1 MLLNRF
7 IYNDNA
13 EEGAGSDP
21 NITTEPAGTI
31 VADPPI
37 DSIQIPL
44 SELEALGF
52 KTIDDL
58 KAHFNKPAEPTEE
71 EKQRNQQIEKADFL
85 NYGTKEGLITV
96 DEYQAFETLKAKADR
111 DLVFENFTQEF
122 KEDNP
127 DAEDY
132 EVEEE
137 QGLHWIFEPLNEL
150 EISRKERNTLIC
162 AIIYSYD
169 NESTWID
176 LKQDGQVING
186 AILRGLKA
194 DLTASIYDDFL
205 NQRNEKISETIGN
218 YLDALGDW
226 RFTTVRKHIDYHA
239 KYIRMTENE
248 EDFKGLDAVK
258 KTAARENMGKLMREA
273 VNHRKAADLLIQE
286 IHRDYVST
294 QHRVSQDFNKSYV
307 EESIKRDP
315 YSWRQFVYYDLPIV
329 LEKRKLAKQSKLPI

>member
-1 MLLNRF
+1 MQKAIKLARL
-7 IYNDNA
+7 ISGKLD
-13 EEGAGSDP
+13 SDH
-21 NITTEPAGTI
+21 
-31 VADPPI
+31 
-37 DSIQIPL
+37 S
-44 SELEALGF
+44 
-52 KTIDDL
+52 
-58 KAHFNKPAEPTEE
+58 
-71 EKQRNQQIEKADFL
+71 
-85 NYGTKEGLITV
+85 
-96 DEYQAFETLKAKADR
+96 
-111 DLVFENFTQEF
+111 
-122 KEDNP
+122 
-127 DAEDY
+127 DAI
-132 EVEEE
+132 EE
-137 QGLHWIFEPLNEL
+137 QGLHWIFDPLSEL

-169 NESTWID
+169 NESSWID

-194 DLTASIYDDFL
+194 ELTASIYDDFL

-294 QHRVSQDFNKSYV
+294 QHRTNQDFGKSYID
-307 EESIKRDP
+307 ESIKRDP
-315 YSWRQFVYYDLPIV
+315 FSWREFVKYDLVPMR
-329 LEKRKLAKQSKLPI
+329 EKQKLGKQSKMPI